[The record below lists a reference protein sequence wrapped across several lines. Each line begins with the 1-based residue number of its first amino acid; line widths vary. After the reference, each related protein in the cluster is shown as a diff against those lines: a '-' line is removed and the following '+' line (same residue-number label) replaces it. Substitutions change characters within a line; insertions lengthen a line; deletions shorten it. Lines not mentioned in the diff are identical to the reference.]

1 MGAFTSLKL
10 IGLVNFRLVKCYN
23 GDSKKGN
30 SVNYYPFLIN
40 SILEYLMT
48 KCNSTGAI
56 LSKQAKR
63 PRLDTEK
70 FKERALAVHGKRF
83 DYSKSEFTNTKT
95 KIEIICQKHG
105 SFWQTPTH
113 HFEGRGCQKCGYE
126 VTASYRRSDTKEF
139 ISKAKRVHL
148 SRYDYSK
155 VKYTLKDNLVVIICK
170 EHGDFKQSANN
181 HLRGNNC
188 PKCAMKNMGYTRTN
202 FINSCEKYG
211 GTGSL
216 YAIKCFDDKEIFY
229 KIGVTSRSVSD
240 RFCSVVEMP
249 YKYSELYLIE
259 NTASYIFDIERR
271 LHSLLRDCSY
281 EPLQPF
287 AGQTECF
294 TTIKPIE
301 RLLRQ
306 LSSTDQLQLIA

>member
-1 MGAFTSLKL
+1 
-10 IGLVNFRLVKCYN
+10 
-23 GDSKKGN
+23 
-30 SVNYYPFLIN
+30 
-40 SILEYLMT
+40 MT
-48 KCNSTGAI
+48 KRNSTGEI

-63 PRLDTEK
+63 PRLNTEK

-83 DYSKSEFTNTKT
+83 DYSKSEFINTKT

-113 HFEGRGCQKCGYE
+113 HFEGRGCQKCGHE
-126 VTASYRRSDTKEF
+126 VTASYRRSDTREF

-181 HLRGNNC
+181 HLRGQNC

-202 FINSCEKYG
+202 FVNSCEKYG

-216 YAIKCFDDKEIFY
+216 YAIKCFDDKEVFY
-229 KIGVTSRSVSD
+229 KVGITSRTVSE
-240 RFCSVVEMP
+240 RFCSISEMP
-249 YKYSELYLIE
+249 Y
-259 NTASYIFDIERR
+259 SYKTIYDFEGDPEFVFDIERKLHAI
-271 LHSLLRDCSY
+271 LHSKHY
-281 EPLQPF
+281 QPNTIF
-287 AGQTECF
+287 GGHLTECF

-301 RLLRQ
+301 RLLKK
-306 LSSTDQLQLIA
+306 LSNTDQLQLIA